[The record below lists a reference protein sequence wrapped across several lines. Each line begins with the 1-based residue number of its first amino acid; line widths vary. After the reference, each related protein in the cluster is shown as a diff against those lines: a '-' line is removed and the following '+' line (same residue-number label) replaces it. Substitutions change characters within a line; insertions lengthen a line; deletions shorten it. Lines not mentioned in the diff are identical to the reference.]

1 MFQMRNLD
9 RTSTQL
15 TALHKVL
22 LEDLFKLSTTVYTEV
37 KDFTN
42 LCDIWSIALV
52 VDLCRDEFRNHR
64 SIAVW
69 IFH

>member
-1 MFQMRNLD
+1 MLLFFNFFTSMFQMRNLD

-42 LCDIWSIALV
+42 LCDI
-52 VDLCRDEFRNHR
+52 
-64 SIAVW
+64 
-69 IFH
+69 